1 MKNNGDIVSFLK
13 QKNYVMVNNDLGGGS
28 FGKTVLLQDPFT
40 GELFVAKMYKPQY
53 DSMKEKFFKNFIDE
67 IKIMYKLYHPNV
79 VRIYNYYLYENAC
92 TGYILMEYIDG
103 EDIRSFME
111 GYIWKEITI
120 DSLFLQLID
129 GFSYIESHG
138 IIHRDIRDGNIL
150 IDKNGIVKI
159 IDFGIGKTVEQGFVS
174 EDSLIEEINRANS
187 DTLPQEYSEGI
198 YTSQTDM
205 FYLAELLNRLINE
218 YLIDKS
224 DFSYYEILDK
234 MMKKNPKDRYESFL
248 EVKSAIDKKD
258 FLNMS
263 ISDSD
268 KRIYQT
274 FANSIYELIN
284 VFTSERS
291 FNNNPET
298 FIQKLEDV
306 VKNNLF
312 EDKIQNNGDLIST
325 LVLSSYRYNLRVSV
339 SCKVVYDFLDW
350 FKTSTVISQK
360 IILSNL
366 ITKLST
372 IDIDYTW
379 EDLPFS

>member
-40 GELFVAKMYKPQY
+40 DELFVAKMYKPQY

-284 VFTSERS
+284 VFTSERN

>member
-40 GELFVAKMYKPQY
+40 DELFVAKMYKPQY

-360 IILSNL
+360 IILSHL

>member
-13 QKNYVMVNNDLGGGS
+13 QKDYVMVNNDLGGGS

-40 GELFVAKMYKPQY
+40 DELFVAKMYKPQY

-92 TGYILMEYIDG
+92 TGYILMEHIDG

-111 GYIWKEITI
+111 EYILKELTI

-150 IDKNGIVKI
+150 IDKKGIVKI
-159 IDFGIGKTVEQGFVS
+159 IDFGIGKTVEQGFAS
-174 EDSLIEEINRANS
+174 EDSLVGEINRKNS

-234 MMKKNPKDRYESFL
+234 MMKKNPQDRYANFM
-248 EVKSAIDKKD
+248 EVKAAIDKKD
-258 FLNMS
+258 FLNME
-263 ISDSD
+263 ISESD
-268 KRIYQT
+268 KIVYQD
-274 FANSIYELIN
+274 FSNAIYEVIS

-291 FNNNPET
+291 FNSNPEV
-298 FIQKLEDV
+298 FIQKLEEV
-306 VKNNLF
+306 IKNNLF
-312 EDKIQNNGDLIST
+312 EDEIQNKNDLANTVI
-325 LVLSSYRYNLRVSV
+325 LSSYKYHPNIKV
-339 SCKVVYDFLDW
+339 SCSIVRDFLSW
-350 FKTSTVISQK
+350 FKASTLDSQK

-372 IDIDYTW
+372 IKVINPWD
-379 EDLPFS
+379 ELPFS

>member
-40 GELFVAKMYKPQY
+40 DELFVAKMYKPQY

-339 SCKVVYDFLDW
+339 SCKVVYDFLDC

>member
-40 GELFVAKMYKPQY
+40 DELFVAKMYKPQY

-111 GYIWKEITI
+111 GDIWKEITI

>member
-40 GELFVAKMYKPQY
+40 DELFVAKMYKPQY

-372 IDIDYTW
+372 INIDYTW

>member
-40 GELFVAKMYKPQY
+40 DELFVAKMYKPQY

-187 DTLPQEYSEGI
+187 DTLPQKYSEGI

>member
-13 QKNYVMVNNDLGGGS
+13 QKNCVMVNNDLGGGS

-40 GELFVAKMYKPQY
+40 DELFVAKMYKPQY

>member
-13 QKNYVMVNNDLGGGS
+13 QKDYIMVNNDLGGGA

-40 GELFVAKMYKPQY
+40 DELFVAKMYKPVY
-53 DSMKEKFFKNFIDE
+53 DSIKERFFKNFIDE
-67 IKIMYKLYHPNV
+67 IKIMYKLYHRNV

-138 IIHRDIRDGNIL
+138 IIHRDIREGNIL
-150 IDKNGIVKI
+150 IDKDGLVKI
-159 IDFGIGKTVEQGFVS
+159 IDFGIGKTVEQGFVVK
-174 EDSLIEEINRANS
+174 DSLDGEINRENA
-187 DTLPQEYSEGI
+187 DTLPQEYAEGI

-205 FYLAELLNRLINE
+205 FYLAELLNRLMNE

-234 MMKKNPKDRYESFL
+234 MMKKNPKDRYATFM
-248 EVKSAIDKKD
+248 EVKAAIDKKD
-258 FLNMS
+258 FLNME

-268 KRIYQT
+268 KIVYQNFSNT
-274 FANSIYELIN
+274 IYELMST
-284 VFTSERS
+284 FTSERS
-291 FNNNPET
+291 FNNNPEI
-298 FIQKLEDV
+298 FIQKLEEV
-306 VKNNLF
+306 VRNNLF
-312 EDKIQNNGDLIST
+312 EDEIQNKSDLLNT
-325 LVLSSYRYNLRVSV
+325 LVLSPYKYHPNIKVPCSV
-339 SCKVVYDFLDW
+339 VHDFLSW
-350 FKTSTVISQK
+350 FKDSTFDSQK

-372 IDIDYTW
+372 IKIVNPW
-379 EDLPFS
+379 EELPFS

>member
-40 GELFVAKMYKPQY
+40 DELFVAKMYKPQY

-159 IDFGIGKTVEQGFVS
+159 IDFGIEKTVEQGFVS

>member
-13 QKNYVMVNNDLGGGS
+13 QKNYVMVNNDLGGGA

-40 GELFVAKMYKPQY
+40 DELFVAKMYKPQY

>member
-40 GELFVAKMYKPQY
+40 DELFVAKMYKPQY

-350 FKTSTVISQK
+350 FKPSTVISQK

>member
-40 GELFVAKMYKPQY
+40 DELFVAKMYKPQY

>member
-40 GELFVAKMYKPQY
+40 DELFVAKMYKPQY

-129 GFSYIESHG
+129 GFAYIESHG

>member
-1 MKNNGDIVSFLK
+1 
-13 QKNYVMVNNDLGGGS
+13 
-28 FGKTVLLQDPFT
+28 
-40 GELFVAKMYKPQY
+40 
-53 DSMKEKFFKNFIDE
+53 
-67 IKIMYKLYHPNV
+67 
-79 VRIYNYYLYENAC
+79 
-92 TGYILMEYIDG
+92 
-103 EDIRSFME
+103 
-111 GYIWKEITI
+111 
-120 DSLFLQLID
+120 
-129 GFSYIESHG
+129 
-138 IIHRDIRDGNIL
+138 
-150 IDKNGIVKI
+150 
-159 IDFGIGKTVEQGFVS
+159 
-174 EDSLIEEINRANS
+174 
-187 DTLPQEYSEGI
+187 
-198 YTSQTDM
+198 
-205 FYLAELLNRLINE
+205 
-218 YLIDKS
+218 
-224 DFSYYEILDK
+224 

>member
-13 QKNYVMVNNDLGGGS
+13 QKDYVMVNNDLGGGS

-40 GELFVAKMYKPQY
+40 DELFVAKMYKPQY
-53 DSMKEKFFKNFIDE
+53 DFMKEKFFKNFIDE
-67 IKIMYKLYHPNV
+67 IKIMYKLYHPNI

-111 GYIWKEITI
+111 EYIWKEITI

-159 IDFGIGKTVEQGFVS
+159 IDFGIGKTVRQDGIS
-174 EDSLIEEINRANS
+174 EDSMVGEINRQNS

-234 MMKKNPKDRYESFL
+234 MMKKNPKDRYATFM
-248 EVKSAIDKKD
+248 EVKTAIDKKD
-258 FLNMS
+258 FLNME
-263 ISDSD
+263 ISESD
-268 KRIYQT
+268 KIVYQDFSNT
-274 FANSIYELIN
+274 IYEVMS
-284 VFTSERS
+284 VFTSERN
-291 FNNNPET
+291 FNNNPEI
-298 FIQKLEDV
+298 FIQKLEEV

-312 EDKIQNNGDLIST
+312 EDEIQNKNDLVNT
-325 LVLSSYRYNLRVSV
+325 LVLSSYKYHPKT
-339 SCKVVYDFLDW
+339 KVPCSIVRDFLNW
-350 FKTSTVISQK
+350 FKASTIDSQK

-372 IDIDYTW
+372 IKIEYSWD
-379 EDLPFS
+379 ELPFS

>member
-40 GELFVAKMYKPQY
+40 DELFVAKMYKPQY

-205 FYLAELLNRLINE
+205 FYLAELPNRLINE

>member
-40 GELFVAKMYKPQY
+40 DELFVAKMYKPQY

-360 IILSNL
+360 II
-366 ITKLST
+366 
-372 IDIDYTW
+372 
-379 EDLPFS
+379 